1 MASKFVVP
9 LELPNLYGTPSSIAD
24 EGFVVCYIKDGWWTK
39 KSPAGTESDL
49 VLDRTLTGLSQLEST
64 DQITQYDTVK
74 TALEKLQHSILT
86 LELTGGI
93 QGNGFYSGG
102 KFIMQTTIPNISN
115 YTCEDVAACE
125 VITNI
130 QQDITDLQTSIDGLA
145 TVASTGSYDDLTD
158 LPSLSEVATSGSYND
173 LSDTPP
179 AVDPQIQSDWTQSNT
194 AALDFIKN
202 KPQLFSGSYDD
213 LTDAPTL
220 ATVATS
226 GSYDDLTDKPTIP
239 TLQLTAPE
247 LTGRS
252 DSYGNE
258 YQVGDVVF
266 SGGNIYRC
274 LAQNSGIPV
283 TDPVYWEL
291 IAPGYKIRQQA
302 VDWNASS
309 GDYQVLNKPSV
320 FPPETHSHSIS
331 DITDLS
337 TELSTLNTY
346 IGTVES
352 SVPIYTT
359 DLDDVSTAQPT
370 DGQILKFNSTTSL
383 YEPTDLT
390 VAASLDELTDVSTA
404 GAAAGDALVYDGTS
418 WVADQVSGLPA
429 GGTQGQILAKQS
441 ATDGDATWIDNY
453 ADWTSVVKHVVKND
467 GTAVIPKGTPVY
479 VTGANGTNILVR
491 AASNASEATSS
502 KTMGLLQSQLDT
514 NGNTQ
519 TGFVITEGLL
529 GGLNTQG
536 QTAGDP
542 VWLGTNGDLI
552 YGLANKPSA
561 PNHLVFIGIVTKVS
575 AASGEIFV
583 KVQNGFEV
591 RELHDVSA
599 ASPSNNDV
607 LRYNSSNHLWEAAPI
622 IVPAGMTWM
631 GAFPG

>member
-1 MASKFVVP
+1 MASKFIVP
-9 LELPNLYGTPSSIAD
+9 LELPNFLGTPSSIAD
-24 EGFVVCYIKDGWWTK
+24 PGFVVCYIKSGWLTK
-39 KSPAGTESDL
+39 KSSDGSENDL
-49 VLDRTLTGLSQLEST
+49 VLDRPLTGLSQLEST
-64 DQITQYDTVK
+64 DEITQYDTVK
-74 TALEKLQHSILT
+74 TALEKLQQSILT
-86 LELTGGI
+86 FELTGGI
-93 QGNGFYSGG
+93 QGTGFYSGG
-102 KFIMQTTIPNISN
+102 KFVMQTTIPNITN

-125 VITNI
+125 VITNM
-130 QQDITDLQTSIDGLA
+130 QQDITDVQTAIDNLA
-145 TVASTGSYDDLTD
+145 TVATTGSYDDLTD

-173 LSDTPP
+173 LLDTPP
-179 AVDPQIQSDWTQSNT
+179 AADPQIQSDWTQSNT

-213 LTDAPTL
+213 LTDTPTL

-226 GSYDDLTDKPTIP
+226 GSYDDLIDTPTIP
-239 TLQLTAPE
+239 TLHLTAPE

-252 DSYGNE
+252 DQYTNE

-302 VDWNASS
+302 VDWTATT
-309 GDYQVLNKPSV
+309 GDYQILNKPST

-331 DITDLS
+331 DIDSLS
-337 TELSTLNTY
+337 TELSALNTY
-346 IGTVES
+346 ISTVES

-418 WVADQVSGLPA
+418 WVADQVSGLPV
-429 GGTQGQILAKQS
+429 GGTQGQILTKQS

-479 VTGANGTNILVR
+479 VTGADGTNILVR
-491 AASNASEATSS
+491 AASNVTEATSS
-502 KTMGLLQSQLDT
+502 KTMGITASQLELT
-514 NGNTQ
+514 GGNQ
-519 TGFVITEGLL
+519 TGFIVTEGLL
-529 GGLNTQG
+529 GGLNTN
-536 QTAGDP
+536 AANVNDP
-542 VWLGTNGDLI
+542 IWLGVNGQML
-552 YGLANKPSA
+552 YGLVNKPYGA
-561 PNHLVFIGIVTKVS
+561 AHLVFLGIVTKKS
-575 AASGEIFV
+575 GGTGEIFV
-583 KVQNGFEV
+583 KIQNGFEIE
-591 RELHDVSA
+591 ELHKVSA
-599 ASPSNNDV
+599 RNPNNNDT
-607 LRYNSSNHLWEAAPI
+607 LRYNSSTDLWEAGPV

>member
-1 MASKFVVP
+1 MASKFIVP
-9 LELPNLYGTPSSIAD
+9 LELPNFLGTPSSIAD
-24 EGFVVCYIKDGWWTK
+24 PGFVVCYIKSGWLTK
-39 KSPAGTESDL
+39 KSSDGSENDL
-49 VLDRTLTGLSQLEST
+49 VLDRPLTGLSQLEST
-64 DQITQYDTVK
+64 DEITQYDTVK
-74 TALEKLQHSILT
+74 TALEKLQQSILT
-86 LELTGGI
+86 FELTGGI
-93 QGNGFYSGG
+93 QGTGFYSGG
-102 KFIMQTTIPNISN
+102 KFVMQTTIPNITN

-125 VITNI
+125 VITNM
-130 QQDITDLQTSIDGLA
+130 QQDITDVQTAIDNLA
-145 TVASTGSYDDLTD
+145 TVATTGSYDDLTD

-173 LSDTPP
+173 LLDTPP
-179 AVDPQIQSDWTQSNT
+179 AADPQIQSDWTQSNT

-213 LTDAPTL
+213 LTDTPTL

-226 GSYDDLTDKPTIP
+226 GSYDDLIDTPTIP
-239 TLQLTAPE
+239 TLHLTAPE

-252 DSYGNE
+252 DQYTNE

-283 TDPVYWEL
+283 SDPVYWEL

-302 VDWNASS
+302 VDWTATT
-309 GDYQVLNKPSV
+309 GDYQILNKPST

-331 DITDLS
+331 DIDSLS
-337 TELSTLNTY
+337 TELSALNTY
-346 IGTVES
+346 ISTVES

-418 WVADQVSGLPA
+418 WVADQVSGLPV
-429 GGTQGQILAKQS
+429 GGTQGQILTKQS

-479 VTGANGTNILVR
+479 VTGADGTNILVR
-491 AASNASEATSS
+491 AASNVTEATSS
-502 KTMGLLQSQLDT
+502 KTMGITASQLELT
-514 NGNTQ
+514 GGNQ
-519 TGFVITEGLL
+519 TGFIVTEGLL
-529 GGLNTQG
+529 GGLNTN
-536 QTAGDP
+536 AANVNDP
-542 VWLGTNGDLI
+542 IWLGVNGQML
-552 YGLANKPSA
+552 YGLVNKPYGA
-561 PNHLVFIGIVTKVS
+561 AHLVFLGIVTKKS
-575 AASGEIFV
+575 GGTGEIFV
-583 KVQNGFEV
+583 KIQNGFEIE
-591 RELHDVSA
+591 ELHKVSA
-599 ASPSNNDV
+599 RNPNNNDT
-607 LRYNSSNHLWEAAPI
+607 LRYNSSTDLWEAGPV

>member
-1 MASKFVVP
+1 MASKFIVP
-9 LELPNLYGTPSSIAD
+9 LELPNFLGTPGSIAD
-24 EGFVVCYIKDGWWTK
+24 SGFVVCYIKSGWLTK
-39 KSPAGTESDL
+39 KSPNGSENDL
-49 VLDRTLTGLSQLEST
+49 VLDRPLTGLSQLEST
-64 DQITQYDTVK
+64 DEITQYDTVK
-74 TALEKLQHSILT
+74 TALEKLQQSILT
-86 LELTGGI
+86 LEITGGI
-93 QGNGFYSGG
+93 QGTGFYSGG
-102 KFIMQTTIPNISN
+102 KFVMQTTIPNVTN
-115 YTCEDVAACE
+115 FTCEDVAACE
-125 VITNI
+125 VITNM
-130 QQDITDLQTSIDGLA
+130 QQDITDVQTAIDNLA
-145 TVASTGSYDDLTD
+145 TVATTGSYDDLTD

-173 LSDTPP
+173 LLDTPP
-179 AVDPQIQSDWTQSNT
+179 AADPQIQSDWTQSNT

-213 LTDAPTL
+213 LTDTPTL

-226 GSYDDLTDKPTIP
+226 GSYDDLIDTPTIP
-239 TLQLTAPE
+239 TLHLTAPE
-247 LTGRS
+247 LTSRS
-252 DSYGNE
+252 DQYTNE

-283 TDPVYWEL
+283 SDPVYWEL

-302 VDWNASS
+302 VDWTATT
-309 GDYQVLNKPSV
+309 GDYQILNKPSV

-331 DITDLS
+331 DIDSLS
-337 TELSTLNTY
+337 TELSALNTY
-346 IGTVES
+346 ISTVES

-429 GGTQGQILAKQS
+429 GGTQGQILTKQS

-479 VTGANGTNILVR
+479 VTGADGTNILVR
-491 AASNASEATSS
+491 AASNATEAMSS
-502 KTMGLLQSQLDT
+502 KTMGITASQLELT
-514 NGNTQ
+514 GGNQ
-519 TGFVITEGLL
+519 TGFIVTEGLL
-529 GGLNTQG
+529 GGLNTN
-536 QTAGDP
+536 AANVNDP
-542 VWLGTNGDLI
+542 IWLGVNGQMI
-552 YGLANKPSA
+552 YGLANKPYGTA
-561 PNHLVFIGIVTKVS
+561 HLVFLGIVTKKS
-575 AASGEIFV
+575 AGNGEIFV
-583 KVQNGFEV
+583 KIQNGFEIE
-591 RELHDVSA
+591 ELHRVSA
-599 ASPSNNDV
+599 RNPNNNDT
-607 LRYNSSNHLWEAAPI
+607 LRYNSSTNLWEAGPV

>member
-1 MASKFVVP
+1 MASKFIVP
-9 LELPNLYGTPSSIAD
+9 LELPNFLGTPSSIAD
-24 EGFVVCYIKDGWWTK
+24 SGFVVCYIKSGWLTK
-39 KSPAGTESDL
+39 KSPDGSENDL
-49 VLDRTLTGLSQLEST
+49 VLDRPLTGLSQLEST
-64 DQITQYDTVK
+64 DEITEYDTVK
-74 TALEKLQHSILT
+74 TALEKLQQSILT
-86 LELTGGI
+86 FELTGGI
-93 QGNGFYSGG
+93 QGTGFYSGG
-102 KFIMQTTIPNISN
+102 KFVMQTTIPNVTSF
-115 YTCEDVAACE
+115 TCEDVAACE
-125 VITNI
+125 VITDM
-130 QQDITDLQTSIDGLA
+130 QQDIINVQTDVDNLA
-145 TVASTGSYDDLTD
+145 TVATT
-158 LPSLSEVATSGSYND
+158 GSYND
-173 LSDTPP
+173 LLDTPP
-179 AVDPQIQSDWTQSNT
+179 AADPQIQSDWTQSNT

-213 LTDAPTL
+213 LTDTPTL

-239 TLQLTAPE
+239 TLKLTAPE
-247 LTGRS
+247 LTSRS
-252 DSYGNE
+252 DQYTNE

-283 TDPVYWEL
+283 TEPVYWEL

-302 VDWNASS
+302 VDWTATT

-320 FPPETHSHSIS
+320 FPPETHSHPIS
-331 DITDLS
+331 EITDLD
-337 TELSTLNTY
+337 TTLSDINTH
-346 IGTVES
+346 INNVES

-359 DLDDVSTAQPT
+359 DLDDVSTTQPT

-404 GAAAGDALVYDGTS
+404 GVVAGDALVYDGTS

-429 GGTQGQILAKQS
+429 GGTQGQILTKQS

-491 AASNASEATSS
+491 AASNATEAMSS
-502 KTMGLLQSQLDT
+502 KTMGITASQLELT
-514 NGNTQ
+514 GGNQ
-519 TGFVITEGLL
+519 TGFVVTEGLL
-529 GGLNTQG
+529 GGLNTN
-536 QTAGDP
+536 AANVNDP
-542 VWLGTNGDLI
+542 MWLGVNGQII
-552 YGLANKPSA
+552 YGLANKPYGA
-561 PNHLVFIGIVTKVS
+561 AHLVFLGIVTKKS
-575 AASGEIFV
+575 SGTGEIFV
-583 KVQNGFEV
+583 KIQNGFEIE
-591 RELHDVSA
+591 ELHRVSA
-599 ASPSNNDV
+599 QNPNNNDT
-607 LRYNSSNHLWEAAPI
+607 LRYNSSTNLWEAGPV